1 MKKEAGQKKEKK
13 KKVETPQDRLK
24 MEVASELGLAE
35 KVKKLGWG
43 GLTAAESGRLGGIM
57 TRRLKKLR
65 QETTKTEG

>member
-65 QETTKTEG
+65 QEATNTEG

>member
-65 QETTKTEG
+65 QEATETEG

>member
-1 MKKEAGQKKEKK
+1 VKKEAGQKKEKK

-65 QETTKTEG
+65 QEATNTEG